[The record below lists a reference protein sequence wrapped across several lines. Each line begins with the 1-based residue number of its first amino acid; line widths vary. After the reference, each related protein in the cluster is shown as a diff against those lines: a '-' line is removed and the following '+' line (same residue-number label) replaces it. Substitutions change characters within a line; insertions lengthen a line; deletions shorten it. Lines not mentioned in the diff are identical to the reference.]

1 MSALMPA
8 HVPVRHGYVAQAME
22 AAMDERSKA
31 DAAAVAERLEKA
43 AAAGGPPGQVGT
55 VTA

>member
-1 MSALMPA
+1 
-8 HVPVRHGYVAQAME
+8 ME